1 MYDNVLKVLVVD
13 DDEDDYVLIRD
24 LLAEIGP
31 GGFDTTW
38 AATYGEA
45 LRAIESHGPEV
56 CLIDYRLGEYNGVE
70 LLRETRARGLKL
82 PSILLT
88 AQDDHDVDLKAMRAG
103 AADYL
108 IKGQI
113 DKQLLER
120 SIRYAVEH
128 ARTLEALRASENK
141 YRQIIETAREG
152 VWTVDPDART
162 TYVNQRMAEMLGYT
176 VEEMLG
182 RPTVAFMDAD
192 DVAESQRRFERRRRG
207 IAEQYECRLRR
218 RDGTELW
225 VLISTNPLY
234 GPGDEFAGALGM
246 VSDITERKQAEE
258 RLRHQLDF
266 TAAITASMGEGVYA
280 LDEDGRL
287 TFMNPAAEAALGWTE
302 AELLGCRVHEVIH
315 FQRAD
320 GVPRP
325 AHDCP
330 LLGVLTSGQTCRGED
345 DVFTRRDGTLL
356 PVSYTAAPILTGGR
370 VIGTVLAFRDITER
384 RRAEEERERLVA
396 IVESSDDTILSKD
409 LDGRV
414 TSWNAGAERMYG
426 YAAAE
431 AVGRHVSFIVPPDRR
446 EELSGLMERVARGE
460 RVSHLE
466 TIRVGKDG
474 RRVEVSLSIAPMK
487 DGGGRVVGASTI
499 ARDIT
504 ERKATERELRESEE
518 RYRDLVENARDI
530 IYTQDLEGKYTSVN
544 SAGEQLLGYTREE
557 VRGMSQLQVV
567 APEYRERAREMIAR
581 KLAGNGKTVYE
592 LEVVARDGRRL
603 AVEVNSRLTYRD
615 GVAVGVQGIARD
627 VTERRRAEELLRA
640 ADRRAVEEYAR
651 LLDRL
656 AGLALALGT
665 ARDLLAVYRALRD
678 FSLAFTPSFALVIC
692 LYDEAR
698 AAREAV
704 YFYMNGEELD
714 IPAPAIVPVRSGPA
728 GRAVKTGTV
737 VVSNDYLKD
746 LRDREPV
753 HVGFEEDS
761 APPQS
766 ALIAPMTIMGRTIGT
781 IEVQSHE
788 LGAYTREHVTAM
800 QMAAN
805 LAANAVE
812 NVRLLNLEREKA
824 EQLRQSQKMEA
835 VGQLAGGIAHDF
847 NNLLTAIT
855 GYSELSLRRLQ
866 AEDPLHRNIKE
877 IKKAGERA
885 ASLTRQ
891 LLAFSRKQVLQP
903 KVLALNSIISDVEK
917 MLRRLIGEDIELRTV
932 LEPQLGSVKADP
944 GQIEQVLLNLAVNAR
959 DAMPQG
965 GKLTI
970 ETANVYLDG
979 EYAAQHIA
987 VKPGH
992 YVMLAVS
999 DTGCGMDEKTQARI
1013 FEPFFTTKE
1022 AGKGTGL
1029 GLSTVY
1035 GIVKQ
1040 SGGNIWVYSE
1050 VGRGTTFKVYLPRVD
1065 EGAQE
1070 HKRSAE
1076 PEDAVQGTGVI
1087 LLAEDEQMVR
1097 KLAREVLEMCG
1108 YKVLEAANGGAAL
1121 LICERHK
1128 EPIDLLVTDVIMPE
1142 MGGRELATR
1151 LSQLRPEMKVL
1162 YMSGYTDNAIVHQGV
1177 LDEGANFIQ
1186 KPFSPQTL
1194 ASKIREVL
1202 GETKR
1207 DDGLVSASQ

>member
-31 GGFDTTW
+31 DGFDTTW

-82 PSILLT
+82 PAILLT

-113 DKQLLER
+113 DKHLLER

-182 RPTVAFMDAD
+182 RPTVAFMDPD

-218 RDGTELW
+218 RDGTELR
-225 VLISTNPLY
+225 VLVSTNPLY
-234 GPGDEFAGALGM
+234 GPGDEFVGALGM

-266 TAAITASMGEGVYA
+266 TAAITASMGEGIYA

-287 TFMNPAAEAALGWTE
+287 TFMNPAAEVALGWTE
-302 AELLGCRVHEVIH
+302 AELLGRRVHEVIH

-384 RRAEEERERLVA
+384 RRAEEERERLAA

-409 LDGRV
+409 FDGRV

-446 EELSGLMERVARGE
+446 EELSGLMELVARGE

-466 TIRVGKDG
+466 TVRVRKDG
-474 RRVEVSLSIAPMK
+474 RRVDVSLSIAPMK

-530 IYTQDLEGKYTSVN
+530 IYTHDLEGNYLSVN
-544 SAGEQLLGYTREE
+544 RAGEQLLGYTREE
-557 VRGMSQLQVV
+557 ARGMSWVQVV
-567 APEYRERAREMIAR
+567 APEYRERVCEMLAL
-581 KLAGNGKTVYE
+581 KLAGKGKTVYG
-592 LEVVARDGRRL
+592 LEVVAKNGRRL

-615 GVAVGVQGIARD
+615 GIAVCVQGIARD
-627 VTERRRAEELLRA
+627 VTERREL
-640 ADRRAVEEYAR
+640 E
-651 LLDRL
+651 
-656 AGLALALGT
+656 
-665 ARDLLAVYRALRD
+665 
-678 FSLAFTPSFALVIC
+678 
-692 LYDEAR
+692 
-698 AAREAV
+698 
-704 YFYMNGEELD
+704 
-714 IPAPAIVPVRSGPA
+714 
-728 GRAVKTGTV
+728 
-737 VVSNDYLKD
+737 
-746 LRDREPV
+746 
-753 HVGFEEDS
+753 
-761 APPQS
+761 
-766 ALIAPMTIMGRTIGT
+766 
-781 IEVQSHE
+781 
-788 LGAYTREHVTAM
+788 
-800 QMAAN
+800 
-805 LAANAVE
+805 
-812 NVRLLNLEREKA
+812 
-824 EQLRQSQKMEA
+824 EQLRQAQKMEA
-835 VGQLAGGIAHDF
+835 VGRLAGGVAHDF
-847 NNLLTAIT
+847 NNLLTVIN
-855 GYSELSLRRLQ
+855 GYSDIAIGRLS
-866 AEDPLHRNIKE
+866 AEDPLRLNVE
-877 IKKAGERA
+877 EVRKAGERA
-885 ASLTRQ
+885 AGLTRQ

-903 KVLALNSIISDVEK
+903 KVIDLNEIVSEMEK
-917 MLRRLIGEDIELRTV
+917 MLRRLIGEDIVLRAELR
-932 LEPQLGSVKADP
+932 PGLGSVKADP
-944 GQIEQVLLNLAVNAR
+944 GQVEQVLMNLAVNAR
-959 DAMPQG
+959 DAMPCG
-965 GKLTI
+965 GRLTI
-970 ETANVYLDG
+970 GTENVYLDEG
-979 EYAAQHIA
+979 YAAHHVSVA
-987 VKPGH
+987 PGR

-999 DTGCGMDEKTQARI
+999 DTGVGMDEETLARI

-1022 AGKGTGL
+1022 KGKGTGL

-1040 SGGNIWVYSE
+1040 SGGHIWVYSE
-1050 VGRGTTFKVYLPRVD
+1050 AGRGTTFKIYLPRVD
-1065 EGAQE
+1065 AGARE
-1070 HKRSAE
+1070 HRPAAESAE
-1076 PEDAVQGTGVI
+1076 GLTGTETI
-1087 LLAEDEQMVR
+1087 LLAEDDELLR
-1097 KLAREVLEMCG
+1097 NLARIILSDYGYRVL
-1108 YKVLEAANGGAAL
+1108 AAKNGAAA
-1121 LICERHK
+1121 ISIFESTE
-1128 EPIDLLVTDVIMPE
+1128 EPIHLLLTDVVMP
-1142 MGGRELATR
+1142 GISGRELADRLTR
-1151 LSQLRPEMKVL
+1151 LRPETKVL
-1162 YMSGYTDNAIVHQGV
+1162 YMSGYTDDAIVHHGV
-1177 LDEGANFIQ
+1177 LDEGVNFLQ
-1186 KPFSPQTL
+1186 KPFTSDAL
-1194 ASKIREVL
+1194 ARRVREIL
-1202 GETKR
+1202 G
-1207 DDGLVSASQ
+1207 SAERVRLR